1 MSHHPPP
8 AGPFSVAV
16 TPAEVAPGDEITL
29 TVAFAAEA
37 GAERSIDPAELIGC
51 RLALCDADGEVLAE
65 ALIDRD
71 GADRPCLEPLILLAP
86 DHPGPLGWTL
96 RLLEP
101 DDPPAD
107 FPPTEA
113 PVEATVMAR
122 RPGVS
127 VWGLPDAV
135 EPGAEVR
142 FRIGIKC
149 PFGGDSA
156 GWPFE
161 LRDAAGATLAEGR
174 LGQAP
179 WPGTEGLCHAEVAL
193 TAPAQPGRHR
203 WQVVALP
210 PAAEA
215 DEGPAAPAPLHAPSA
230 LPVTLHVTEPAALR
244 LRIVAVDATTGA
256 PVAGARVTAHPRRTR
271 TDAEG
276 GAELALPRGHHVLF
290 VAGPAHFALRSEA
303 ELTEDTELRVV
314 LEPDRAFSEE
324 DLWA

>member
-1 MSHHPPP
+1 MSNPPTP
-8 AGPFSVAV
+8 ACPFTVTV

-29 TVAFAAEA
+29 TVAFAAGA
-37 GAERSIDPAELIGC
+37 GSEPGAARAIDPADLIGR
-51 RLALCDADGEVLAE
+51 RLALCDPDGAVLAE

-71 GADRPCLEPLILLAP
+71 AADRPCLEPLILLAP
-86 DHPGPLGWTL
+86 DRPGPLGWTL

-101 DDPPAD
+101 DDPRAAFTPL
-107 FPPTEA
+107 EA
-113 PVEATVMAR
+113 PVEATVRAR
-122 RPGVS
+122 RPGVT

-156 GWPFE
+156 GWPFV

-174 LGQAP
+174 LGDTP

-193 TAPAQPGRHR
+193 AAPARPGRHR

-210 PAAEA
+210 PEA
-215 DEGPAAPAPLHAPSA
+215 EGPASLHAPGA

-244 LRIVAVDATTGA
+244 LRILAVDATTGA

-276 GAELALPRGHHVLF
+276 RAELALPRGRHVLF

-314 LEPDRAFSEE
+314 LEPDRALSEE